1 MSRTAEHRRALLRNL
16 VTALFEYE
24 RIETTVAKA
33 KEARRVAE
41 RMITYAKRDSLHA
54 RRLVARTV
62 QKEDVAKKLF
72 DTITP
77 WYATREGG
85 YTRILRTRRR
95 LGDGGELAILELV
108 KTAEQKEADRK
119 ARAEKA
125 EKDAEKKAERRKA
138 KHEVEEAREVAAPA
152 GEKAAATA
160 TATATAGRVD
170 EAAEDAP
177 KRPGKQERKPQEAR
191 EKKEAWRKEGKK
203 GDGFFSRFWR
213 RKSNRS
219 G

>member
-1 MSRTAEHRRALLRNL
+1 MRHHRDFKQLSRTAEHRRALMRNL

-24 RIETTVAKA
+24 RIETTVTKA

-41 RMITYAKRDSLHA
+41 RMITYAKRDNLHA

-85 YTRILRTRRR
+85 YTRILKTRRR

-108 KTAEQKEADRK
+108 KSAEQREADRK
-119 ARAEKA
+119 ARMEKA
-125 EKDAEKKAERRKA
+125 EKDAEKKEKRK
-138 KHEVEEAREVAAPA
+138 KEKEAMEGPAPPPGA
-152 GEKAAATA
+152 PAATA
-160 TATATAGRVD
+160 TETAEE
-170 EAAEDAP
+170 EAPPEKP
-177 KRPGKQERKPQEAR
+177 KKERKPAESKEKR
-191 EKKEAWRKEGKK
+191 EKRKKEPKK
-203 GDGFFSRFWR
+203 GSGFFSRF
-213 RKSNRS
+213 RKGKSDRS